1 MKNPADTMVAA
12 RLGELELT
20 RIRMAWT
27 LEHLQHEVSR
37 LTTLLVAKDAEIAKL
52 SEPKTGTKPDVGE
65 GAEGNGAAFGP
76 SENLPANPYATEAR
90 H

>member
-1 MKNPADTMVAA
+1 MKNPADAIIAA
-12 RLGELELT
+12 KIGELELT
-20 RIRMAWT
+20 KIRMAWR
-27 LEHLQHEVSR
+27 LEHLQREVSR
-37 LTTLLVAKDAEIAKL
+37 LTALLVAKDAQIAKL

-76 SENLPANPYATEAR
+76 GENLPAKPYATEAR